1 MSLRILTKFG
11 LENFFIEPNNF
22 PQSTGKNGTSIG
34 YENSKPN
41 FPKIQRVSAKEK
53 KSNRRNFNEKSYY
66 KNSSIIEI

>member
-22 PQSTGKNGTSIG
+22 PLSTGKNGTSIG

-53 KSNRRNFNEKSYY
+53 K
-66 KNSSIIEI
+66 IEQAKF